1 MATAIDVAKRLIHLA
16 ANEDEP
22 DFLTPMQLQK
32 LLYYAQGWS
41 LALCGKPLFNEPIL
55 AWKHGPVVR
64 EVFNSFKHLKDLPI
78 RAADVPAPIDLDRD
92 EEQHI
97 EYVWS
102 FYSGYSASALRK
114 MTHEERPWI
123 DARGGIP
130 EAAPGDEE
138 ITQESMQAFFVE
150 QKDSEISPAHAAE
163 IRDAIKEHAEGKG
176 YPLEHMLADFGL

>member
-16 ANEDEP
+16 ASEEEP

-41 LALCGKPLFNEPIL
+41 LALRGRPLFNEPVL
-55 AWKHGPVVR
+55 AWTHGPVVR
-64 EVFNSFKHLKDLPI
+64 DVFNFFKNLKDMPI
-78 RAADVPAPIDLDRD
+78 RAADVPAPIGLDPD
-92 EEQHI
+92 EERHI

-123 DARGGIP
+123 EARGDIP
-130 EAAPGDEE
+130 EGVPSDEE
-138 ITQESMQAFFVE
+138 ITRESMRAFFVE
-150 QKDSEISPAHAAE
+150 QKDAEISPTHATE
-163 IRDAIKEHAEGKG
+163 IGNAIREHEAGNG
-176 YPLEHMLADFGL
+176 YPLDRMLAEFGL